1 MACGRL
7 PSRSRRSDGPACR
20 LRGAGR
26 RGARAAGD
34 GVQGAKRVNKNLKGR
49 AVEAGLG
56 RGRRPPS
63 GTAMRSTSL
72 PPGRAMRIRHSQ
84 ICPRPLSRQES
95 YRPPPPTLSPPTSL
109 TPRNTAAAPAQPT
122 RLRASPPGHTSAS
135 KRAQACLTA
144 GKGLR
149 ARGRRCAR
157 RPSHGKADGKE
168 GYSIQGK
175 GVRMEAEGAVRD
187 AAEGEGGAAKGTAG
201 QGQTKRGAAGAAPLH
216 TGTGTPARSC
226 PERPQAATL
235 SPNRASET
243 LAACLTALLRPSRPF
258 RPANLHGGKTETPW
272 DLTTDWG

>member
-1 MACGRL
+1 MHISCSYVAFCL
-7 PSRSRRSDGPACR
+7 P
-20 LRGAGR
+20 
-26 RGARAAGD
+26 
-34 GVQGAKRVNKNLKGR
+34 
-49 AVEAGLG
+49 
-56 RGRRPPS
+56 
-63 GTAMRSTSL
+63 L
-72 PPGRAMRIRHSQ
+72 PPEHY
-84 ICPRPLSRQES
+84 LSRQES
-95 YRPPPPTLSPPTSL
+95 YRPPPPTLSLPLPTPHGTRQPP
-109 TPRNTAAAPAQPT
+109 PAQPT

-135 KRAQACLTA
+135 KRAQACRPA

-243 LAACLTALLRPSRPF
+243 LAACLTAFLRPSRPF
-258 RPANLHGGKTETPW
+258 RPAYLHGGKTETPW
-272 DLTTDWG
+272 VLTTDWG